1 MYVQRETGSGLNLP
15 SAEDLACSQRGAI
28 RSGGPR
34 APGRRFKS
42 RPVCFIVRR
51 LKPVCWKVFLLFH
64 MIDLPPPPQPFT
76 PIALS
81 YTSYESQTP
90 CRSLFSLHTFCVHIS
105 VSHLLS
111 SAPLEVCDFL
121 KLFSLYFIP
130 FFLSIYVFFVFLS
143 VSVSESSAFCAWYCS
158 VFLCLLPVT
167 VLQGHCWY
175 NHSFWLSSRLTR
187 GWPGPSAAS
196 LPAAAT
202 ASINEGHLVFPT
214 AGWHLDLL
222 FQSSHTCGC
231 IPVH

>member
-1 MYVQRETGSGLNLP
+1 MYVQRETSSGLNLP

-90 CRSLFSLHTFCVHIS
+90 CRSLFSLHTLCTHQRFTSFIICPTGG
-105 VSHLLS
+105 LW
-111 SAPLEVCDFL
+111 FL
-121 KLFSLYFIP
+121 KAVFSLLYSLFSLYLCIFC
-130 FFLSIYVFFVFLS
+130 LSQC
-143 VSVSESSAFCAWYCS
+143 FCQWIFCI
-158 VFLCLLPVT
+158 LCLILFGVPLP
-167 VLQGHCWY
+167 
-175 NHSFWLSSRLTR
+175 
-187 GWPGPSAAS
+187 PAS
-196 LPAAAT
+196 HR
-202 ASINEGHLVFPT
+202 ASG
-214 AGWHLDLL
+214 ALL
-222 FQSSHTCGC
+222 IQS
-231 IPVH
+231 